1 MKLVRANLTP
11 GMIVILV
18 ILAVV
23 FAAVVVPLLLIAGF
37 CWLVCTAITG
47 SSPLELYLRH
57 KARRRS
63 GIDEGP
69 FERDRE
75 NDAEKDGG
83 RTSAADDDTI
93 ECEVISARTFDEN
106 GQEIR

>member
-1 MKLVRANLTP
+1 MRFVRTNLTP
-11 GMIVILV
+11 GMTVLLVVLAIL
-18 ILAVV
+18 
-23 FAAVVVPLLLIAGF
+23 FAAIIIPLLVIAGF

-47 SSPLELYLRH
+47 SSPLDLYLRH

-63 GIDEGP
+63 GIDERP
-69 FERDRE
+69 FGQAPDED
-75 NDAEKDGG
+75 DGG
-83 RTSAADDDTI
+83 EPSASNDDTI